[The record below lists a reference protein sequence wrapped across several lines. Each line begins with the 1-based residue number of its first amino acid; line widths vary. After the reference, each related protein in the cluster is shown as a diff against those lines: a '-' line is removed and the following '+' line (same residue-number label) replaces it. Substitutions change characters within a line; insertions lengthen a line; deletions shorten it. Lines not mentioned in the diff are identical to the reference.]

1 MKLVERYIAAVTN
14 HLPQN
19 LREEV
24 GLELRSNI
32 LDTLPDNPTESQ
44 IIKVLEDLG
53 SPSELAMEYAPEKRY
68 LIGPAIYPTYITTLK
83 LVLAIVAIALT
94 TVSAVTVIFSEQSV
108 NTVHFFTSLLSK
120 TFGMV
125 AEGLL
130 QTLVI
135 TTFVFVIL
143 DRNKVLDGQSLFNKR
158 KWNIGDLKDNAS
170 EKSRISKGEATVGIC
185 FNLFFATL
193 FLTKPNFMPIAILNR
208 DDLQTIP
215 VFNFEVLKPYLPFI
229 IGLFILS
236 AAFGFYKLI
245 IGHWNRQMAMINTI
259 INVSAILLV
268 SMMAFQSELI
278 SEAAKLF
285 VSSYLS
291 TQWFVNSLWVGL
303 AAFIVLNLWDVFSGW
318 RKASQ

>member
-1 MKLVERYIAAVTN
+1 MTLIERYITAVTN

-19 LREEV
+19 LRDEV

-32 LDTLPDNPTESQ
+32 WDMLPDNPTESQ

-68 LIGPAIYPTYITTLK
+68 LIGPALYPTYIKTIK
-83 LVLAIVAIALT
+83 LVLSIVAIALT
-94 TVSAVTVIFSEQSV
+94 AVSAITVIFTEQSL
-108 NTVHFFTSLLSK
+108 NTVQFFTTLFSR
-120 TFGMV
+120 TVGMV
-125 AEGLL
+125 FEGLI

-135 TTFVFVIL
+135 TTFVFAIL
-143 DRNKVLDGQSLFNKR
+143 DRNNVLDGQTLFNKR
-158 KWNIGDLKDNAS
+158 KWKIGDLKDNAS
-170 EKSRISKGEATVGIC
+170 EKSKISKGEATVGIC

-208 DDLQTIP
+208 NGFKTIP

-245 IGHWNRQMAMINTI
+245 IGHWNRQMAIINTF
-259 INVSAILLV
+259 INLAAILLV
-268 SMMAFQSELI
+268 SIMAFQSELI

-291 TQWFVNSLWVGL
+291 PQWFVNGLWVAL
-303 AAFIVLNLWDVFSGW
+303 IAFVGITLWDIFSGW
-318 RKASQ
+318 RKAYQ